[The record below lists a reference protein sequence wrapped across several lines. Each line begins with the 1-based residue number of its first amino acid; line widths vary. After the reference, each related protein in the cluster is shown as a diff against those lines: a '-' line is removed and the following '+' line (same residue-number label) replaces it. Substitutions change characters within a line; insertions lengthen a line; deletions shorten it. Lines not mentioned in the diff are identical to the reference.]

1 MPLLSLRIS
10 VCGPALRPGLE
21 LGSKRIG
28 DDTTA
33 IVSTGRLFRHGTHI
47 PPRSA
52 AVDASWV
59 LLICRSGEL
68 GGPLVPVVCVLL
80 IWRSGDETRPVLPL
94 AVMDGLDAN

>member
-1 MPLLSLRIS
+1 MTL
-10 VCGPALRPGLE
+10 AQ
-21 LGSKRIG
+21 
-28 DDTTA
+28 
-33 IVSTGRLFRHGTHI
+33 VSGAGASRAGECI
-47 PPRSA
+47 PPTSPLARG
-52 AVDASWV
+52 VRWPMEEASWV